1 MTATDQSHAMPP
13 RSSVK
18 RWLTTT
24 NHKDVGILYILT
36 SLFFLAVGGVLAL
49 LIRTQMWVP
58 AGGILNDVGYNQ
70 IVTVHGLLMV
80 FWFISPFAFGFANY
94 VVPLQIGAKDL
105 AFPRLNALSYW
116 LYAFSG
122 ILLVGSFFLGSTLAS
137 GWTMY
142 APNNLPAFIPQVGQV
157 GSLAAILALALFV
170 ASVTISSV
178 NFLTTMYRMRA
189 EGLRMRD
196 IPMFSL
202 SILLTVWMMLFA
214 FAALLAALL
223 ILGADHTLLGSTY
236 FGNEAGG
243 SMLWTHLFW
252 FFGHPE
258 VYIVFFPA
266 LGIMAETFQTFS
278 GKRLV
283 GRKWFVI
290 AMVLVALQSF
300 VVWMHHMFLTSINLT
315 TKTVFM
321 ATTIGISLPFD
332 LMMFSL
338 IYTLIKGRVRYTT
351 PFLFAF
357 GSVLLFIVGG
367 ITGVFLGAVVLDLQ
381 FRGTYWVVA
390 HFHYVMVGGATAM
403 IGGLYYW
410 FPKMTGKMYD
420 EFLGKLHFA
429 MYFVGFNLVYF
440 PMFVVWQTPRRDFVY
455 SPEYQLMHQIAT
467 VGGFLLAA
475 SFLVMFYNLFKSL
488 YSGDE
493 ADGNPWEYGSALEW
507 SLPSPPPLENFP
519 GVPSYRDGSL
529 TFLSNGA
536 SESTATDST
545 PTEGR
550 SPPGAATAADG
561 GTATADGGSAT
572 ASGGTATATAGETVS
587 TAGGAEKTGVAGG
600 TGTALSRIRVPA
612 TAERR
617 ETLALAEE
625 EHADHTSIWPFA
637 VSLGAFLT
645 FLGISGLQESYFVW
659 PFLFALVFFLA
670 YMGWEGARV
679 DGFGWIHAVLVGLG
693 LATLGAVTQVLVMDK
708 GGLEQAFGGVSPYFF
723 VTLAGLVVGV
733 GSLVRFG
740 WEGFDAPEPALAE
753 RWPYADVGRLKL
765 GMWVFLASDVVL
777 FGAFIGSYLF
787 MRVANGWHHWHELI
801 PAAHVTLPGLINTY
815 LLLTSSFAVVLAL
828 VAARKGKRRATVAW
842 LTVTFALGVGFLIN
856 KAIEWLHLFNL
867 HGGEFAGGWGFSTN
881 IASSTFYLTTGL
893 HGAHVVVGLLVTL
906 FLIARAWRGAY
917 MGEGEAG
924 TIEYFGLYWHF
935 VDIVWLFLFPL
946 FYIL

>member
-1 MTATDQSHAMPP
+1 MTATEHSHGMPP

-36 SLFFLAVGGVLAL
+36 AVFFLVVGGVLAL
-49 LIRTQMWVP
+49 LIRGQMLS
-58 AGGILNDVGYNQ
+58 ATGGLLGDMGYNQ
-70 IVTVHGLLMV
+70 IVTAHGLLMV
-80 FWFISPFAFGFANY
+80 FWFISPFAFGLANY
-94 VVPLQIGAKDL
+94 LVPLQIGAEDL

-116 LYAFSG
+116 MYAFSG
-122 ILLVGSFFLGSTLAS
+122 VLFLASFFLGSTLQT
-137 GWTMY
+137 GWTIY
-142 APNNLPAFIPQVGQV
+142 APNSTPAFIPQVGHV
-157 GSLAAILALALFV
+157 GSLAAILALVLFV

-196 IPMFSL
+196 IPMFSM

-223 ILGADHTLLGSTY
+223 ILAADHVLLGSTY

-243 SMLWTHLFW
+243 SMLWTHMFW

-266 LGIMAETFQTFS
+266 LGIMAEAFQTFS

-283 GRKWFVI
+283 GRKWFII

-300 VVWMHHMFLTSINLT
+300 IVWMHHMFLTSINLT

-338 IYTLIKGRVRYTT
+338 IYTLIKGRIRYTT

-357 GSVLLFIVGG
+357 GSVVLFIVGG

-403 IGGLYYW
+403 FGGLYYW

-420 EFLGKLHFA
+420 EFLGKVHFA
-429 MYFVGFNLVYF
+429 LYFVGFNLLYF

-455 SPEYQLMHQIAT
+455 NPEWIGWHQLAT
-467 VGGFLLAA
+467 VGAVILAA

-493 ADGNPWEYGSALEW
+493 ADGNPWKYGSALEW

-519 GVPSYRDGSL
+519 GVPSYRDGKLAFL
-529 TFLSNGA
+529 TNGGDEELPT
-536 SESTATDST
+536 SEEADAPPAGATA
-545 PTEGR
+545 
-550 SPPGAATAADG
+550 AADG
-561 GTATADGGSAT
+561 GTATPD
-572 ASGGTATATAGETVS
+572 GGTASAAAAGGTADTATALPQVR
-587 TAGGAEKTGVAGG
+587 A
-600 TGTALSRIRVPA
+600 PA
-612 TAERR
+612 TPERR
-617 ETLALAEE
+617 EALAVAHEE

-637 VSLGAFLT
+637 ISFGAFLA
-645 FLGISGLQESYFVW
+645 FLGLSGIQGGYVVW
-659 PFLFALVFFLA
+659 PFLFTLSFFLA
-670 YMGWEGARV
+670 YIGWEGARV
-679 DGFGWIHAVLVGLG
+679 DGFGWIHAILVGLG
-693 LATLGAVTQVLVMDK
+693 LATLGAVAQLFAMNK
-708 GGLEQAFGGVSPYFF
+708 GGFNQALGGASPFF
-723 VTLAGLVVGV
+723 YVTTLGLVVGIW
-733 GSLVRFG
+733 SLVRFG
-740 WEGFDAPEPALAE
+740 WEPFHAPEPALAE
-753 RWPYADVGRLKL
+753 RWPYEDVGKLKL

-787 MRVANGWHHWHELI
+787 MRVANGWEAWHHMI
-801 PAAHVTLPGLINTY
+801 PEAHVVLPGLINTY
-815 LLLTSSFAVVLAL
+815 LLLSSSFAVVLAL
-828 VAARKGKRRATVAW
+828 VAARKQNRRGVIAW
-842 LTVTFALGVGFLIN
+842 LFVTLALGAGFLVN
-856 KAIEWLHLFNL
+856 KGIEWLHLFNL
-867 HGGEFAGGWGFSTN
+867 HGGEFAGGWGFETN

-893 HGAHVVVGLLVTL
+893 HGAHVVVGLLITL
-906 FLIARAWRGAY
+906 YLIARAWKGAY
-917 MGEGEAG
+917 MGQEEAG
-924 TIEYFGLYWHF
+924 TIENFGLYWHF

-946 FYIL
+946 FYIV